1 MKLSIIVPIYKVEKY
16 IHRCLESIFRQ
27 GIDEENYEVILI
39 NNGTPDKS
47 TDSFGENRR
56 HNKKQIKLNSYD

>member
-1 MKLSIIVPIYKVEKY
+1 MKFSIIVPIYKVEKY

-47 TDSFGENRR
+47 TDSLGENRR

>member
-16 IHRCLESIFRQ
+16 VHRCLESIFRQ

-39 NNGTPDKS
+39 NDGTPDKS
-47 TDSFGENRR
+47 TDSFLENRR
-56 HNKKQIKLNSYD
+56 HNQEQIELNSYD